1 MDLVIS
7 PLEIKLNTNIPN
19 QASISFTS
27 SLLHHPSY
35 TIPTNIGK
43 YPYLISNAYFPE
55 DALRNMEWE
64 DRISFFFNLDTM
76 RNTMANEVIA
86 IKTGPE
92 EKQLVEN
99 RNIFILI
106 KSLFPTKY
114 FVHKNIHQTLE
125 YVTGDHP
132 ERSFFF
138 NPFSQQFSYSKLNNK
153 TYTNIRVTWKNDLL
167 NHPVYYDLVKN
178 TYDFRIKQR
187 SEDARYADKYY
198 KLVIEFNDLL
208 REYVSRMLGIMQEY
222 DENMPIDK
230 DQNYHAL
237 LRIAIVNSVYQ
248 WINYE
253 NTDETFVK
261 IFIMNIKQYNNE
273 LKNKVDD
280 KYLSPREV
288 DFASKKL
295 FDLIEEKD
303 EYINTIKD
311 PLMRKQAKLELVFNE
326 DAEFLTTNRLLIKL
340 ENDEKLKKYFN
351 DYINY
356 FNNQEDK
363 MKKQYAILIKE
374 LNNVVVFQSYK
385 RTPFLQISS
394 QPDILKNNATYR
406 RYYTNNIE
414 KLLDTATNR
423 DSMIPGNHKLYALLH
438 TNKEEDIAYFFD
450 FMEYVYEKYILY
462 KTSSLPVKEEFV
474 QDASELIYTGVDT
487 VKDKKQVHFILD
499 VIDGEVN
506 DKNKRAYYCPFMNHY
521 MGFLL
526 SDFTQPNTF
535 VKWKAA
541 PYNFIVS
548 TSAIQDK
555 LTSTENKPVEELV
568 LVPTSDTLDDNW
580 EKFKNLVNIASREK
594 IVDSLLIL
602 KKQTP
607 AIDETDEFAF
617 VQTNNPSLFSA
628 IKNISKHIKKRDLNT
643 MGFRQNLQA
652 LKELTNNY
660 QSRFVYNKQLLDNL
674 STEQMDQYEKVNKD
688 KVENELYYTISDNA
702 VKYFPQNGGRKTR
715 KKVKFAKKNNI
726 VFIE

>member
-1 MDLVIS
+1 MDLEVA

-35 TIPTNIGK
+35 TIPTNIEK

-55 DALRNMEWE
+55 DALRNMDWE
-64 DRISFFFNLDTM
+64 ERISFFFNLNTM
-76 RNTMANEVIA
+76 RNTMTNEMIG
-86 IKTGPE
+86 IKTEPE

-106 KSLFPTKY
+106 KALFPTKY

-125 YVTGDHP
+125 YVTGEQP

-138 NPFSQQFSYSKLNNK
+138 NPFSQQFSYSRLNNQV
-153 TYTNIRVTWKNDLL
+153 YTNIRVTWKNDLL
-167 NHPVYYDLVKN
+167 NHPLYYDLVKN
-178 TYDFRIKQR
+178 TYEFIIKQQK
-187 SEDARYADKYY
+187 EDIRATEKYAKIMV
-198 KLVIEFNDLL
+198 KFNTLL

-237 LRIAIVNSVYQ
+237 LRVALVNSVYQ

-273 LKNKVDD
+273 LKNKVDE
-280 KYLSPREV
+280 KYLTPRDV
-288 DFASKKL
+288 DFVSKTL
-295 FDLIEEKD
+295 FDLIEQKD
-303 EYINTIKD
+303 DYINAIKD
-311 PLMRKQAKLELVFNE
+311 PLMRKKAKLELVFNE
-326 DAEFLTTNRLLIKL
+326 DVEFLTTNRLLIKL
-340 ENDEKLKKYFN
+340 ENDKELKTYFN

-356 FNNQEDK
+356 FTSKEDE
-363 MKKQYAILIKE
+363 MKAVYANLIDE
-374 LNNVVVFQSYK
+374 LKHAVDFQSYK

-394 QPDILKNNATYR
+394 QPDLLKNNATYR
-406 RYYTNNIE
+406 LYYVNNIE
-414 KLLDTATNR
+414 KLLDTTSNKV
-423 DSMIPGNHKLYALLH
+423 SVIPGNHKLYALLH
-438 TNKEEDIAYFFD
+438 SNNEEDVAYFFD

-462 KTSSLPVKEEFV
+462 KSSSLPVKDDFI
-474 QDASELIYTGVDT
+474 QNASELIYTGVDT
-487 VKDKKQVHFILD
+487 VKDQKQVHFILD

-506 DKNKRAYYCPFMNHY
+506 DENKSTYYCPFMNHY

-535 VKWKAA
+535 VKWKAE

-555 LTSTENKPVEELV
+555 ITSTENKPVEEPV

-602 KKQTP
+602 KKQNP

-643 MGFRQNLQA
+643 MGFRENLQT
-652 LKELTNNY
+652 LKEFTNNY
-660 QSRFVYNKQLLDNL
+660 QSRFVYNKQLLDDL
-674 STEQMDQYEKVNKD
+674 STEQIDQYEKINKD
-688 KVENELYYTISDNA
+688 KAENELYAIIANNA
-702 VKYFPQNGGRKTR
+702 VQYFQQKGGRKTR